1 MNSRTFGRVLLLAFL
16 PVLAYGLYNYYQF
29 THGLRW
35 HQADAPGAHIA
46 AHLSATAHT
55 HPDVRAT
62 QDDAQLFCL
71 AGALGVVIGFA
82 LISAADKQGEH
93 ASVQGHIAEHY
104 ARIAALRAC
113 PVCAD
118 QFPATTVNSQQDDQA
133 HQATDRHPPAHTLQS
148 AQRRV

>member
-1 MNSRTFGRVLLLAFL
+1 MNSRTLGRVLLLAFL
-16 PVLAYGLYNYYQF
+16 PVLGYGLYNYYQF

-35 HQADAPGAHIA
+35 SHADAPVAHIA
-46 AHLSATAHT
+46 AHLSATAHP
-55 HPDVRAT
+55 HPDVKAT

-71 AGALGVVIGFA
+71 VGALGVVIGFA

-93 ASVQGHIAEHY
+93 ASVQGHIAQHY

-118 QFPATTVNSQQDDQA
+118 QFPSSMVSSQHGDQL
-133 HQATDRHPPAHTLQS
+133 QPSTDRHPPAHTLRS
-148 AQRRV
+148 AQRRA

>member
-1 MNSRTFGRVLLLAFL
+1 MDSRTFGRVLLLAFL
-16 PVLAYGLYNYYQF
+16 PVLGYGLYNYYQF

-35 HQADAPGAHIA
+35 SHAEASVAHIA
-46 AHLSATAHT
+46 AHLSATAHP
-55 HPDVRAT
+55 HPDVKAT

-113 PVCAD
+113 PVCAE
-118 QFPATTVNSQQDDQA
+118 QFPATTMSSQPSDQVQ
-133 HQATDRHPPAHTLQS
+133 QATDRHPPAHTRRS
-148 AQRRV
+148 AQRRA

>member
-35 HQADAPGAHIA
+35 RQADAPGAH
-46 AHLSATAHT
+46 
-55 HPDVRAT
+55 
-62 QDDAQLFCL
+62 
-71 AGALGVVIGFA
+71 
-82 LISAADKQGEH
+82 
-93 ASVQGHIAEHY
+93 
-104 ARIAALRAC
+104 IAALRAC